1 MEKIARTADLA
12 NLEELLEFIRSY
24 CDKHNLPLDKQQHLE
39 LAAEEALV
47 NVISYGYPEVKGSV
61 EVVCEYFQQAVSVTI
76 TDKGVPFD
84 MLAHPEPDTL
94 APLEA
99 RREGGLGVHFIRKIM
114 DQIHYHRDQDENQL
128 TLIKAGHRG
137 DSAPQLISQS
147 EAEEMRRAFDGQM
160 AEMDRMNSL
169 SRLIIEQMDLNTLLG
184 KVIEASK
191 EMCQAEVGSLFLLS
205 DDKQHLIFDISVGS
219 NSGLTGRKLPMGQGI
234 VGFVAENQKSL
245 LIADA
250 YDDPRFNP
258 AYDKETGFR
267 TKSILSAPL
276 ILRGQLIGVLQL
288 LNRADGGA
296 FEERQLSLLEQFC
309 NYISIAIHNARM
321 YENLLQEKHRLKDA
335 LVQLTETL
343 ERERTLKSEKAR
355 IEAEKMRME
364 QELNIAREIQA
375 NMLPQVFPLK
385 KEFEMFA
392 VMDPAREVGGDFYD
406 FFYLDE
412 NRFCIVIGD
421 VSEKGVPAALY
432 MVITKTLIKTI
443 ALQGAPLHDV
453 LFKVNNMLSE
463 DNTSCMFV
471 TLFCA
476 VVDISTGEMVYTNA
490 GHNPPF
496 IAAPNNDFT
505 LLDLPEGAIL
515 GPIPGLMYQ
524 SKSVLL
530 SPGHTVF
537 IYTDGVSEAMNA
549 KGELFG
555 MDRLEQ
561 VLNQTRKANAKD
573 FCKALSTSLEVYAD
587 KTEQSDDITLIVF
600 HYKGPEP
607 K

>member
-1 MEKIARTADLA
+1 
-12 NLEELLEFIRSY
+12 
-24 CDKHNLPLDKQQHLE
+24 
-39 LAAEEALV
+39 
-47 NVISYGYPEVKGSV
+47 
-61 EVVCEYFQQAVSVTI
+61 
-76 TDKGVPFD
+76 
-84 MLAHPEPDTL
+84 
-94 APLEA
+94 
-99 RREGGLGVHFIRKIM
+99 
-114 DQIHYHRDQDENQL
+114 
-128 TLIKAGHRG
+128 
-137 DSAPQLISQS
+137 
-147 EAEEMRRAFDGQM
+147 
-160 AEMDRMNSL
+160 
-169 SRLIIEQMDLNTLLG
+169 
-184 KVIEASK
+184 
-191 EMCQAEVGSLFLLS
+191 
-205 DDKQHLIFDISVGS
+205 
-219 NSGLTGRKLPMGQGI
+219 
-234 VGFVAENQKSL
+234 
-245 LIADA
+245 
-250 YDDPRFNP
+250 
-258 AYDKETGFR
+258 
-267 TKSILSAPL
+267 
-276 ILRGQLIGVLQL
+276 
-288 LNRADGGA
+288 
-296 FEERQLSLLEQFC
+296 
-309 NYISIAIHNARM
+309 M